1 MNVEESRDHSVKF
14 ECRNLVKVRWL
25 FDGWLSNDVKEINNW
40 DRRDSQRLNGRWDLE
55 QRTSQFK
62 HGYFITNMQEYL
74 KFKLKVNNINTWS
87 SSLASLIPLLPFSVS
102 SGPTSSSASSSS
114 SPRATATSTMVS
126 LSLEI
131 HKRLNIF
138 NFHLHVCSL
147 ARFHYF

>member
-1 MNVEESRDHSVKF
+1 MVFCWMVIQN
-14 ECRNLVKVRWL
+14 
-25 FDGWLSNDVKEINNW
+25 VKEENN
-40 DRRDSQRLNGRWDLE
+40 NGIEEIRKDLMDLE

-62 HGYFITNMQEYL
+62 HGYFITEFVEYL